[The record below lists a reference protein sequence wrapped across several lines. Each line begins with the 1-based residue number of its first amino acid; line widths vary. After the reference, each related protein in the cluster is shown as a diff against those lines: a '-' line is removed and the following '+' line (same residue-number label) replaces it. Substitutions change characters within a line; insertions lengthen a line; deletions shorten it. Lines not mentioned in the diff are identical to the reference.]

1 MITKSKSRNEDSDLT
16 FCNYV
21 ICCNLLEFRD
31 AFMAFDRDG
40 NGYITTKELA
50 KILRSLGLNPTE
62 KEICKLVNEVD
73 FDGRLNRILK
83 LMRGYHY

>member
-1 MITKSKSRNEDSDLT
+1 
-16 FCNYV
+16 
-21 ICCNLLEFRD
+21 
-31 AFMAFDRDG
+31 MAFDRDG

-73 FDGRLNRILK
+73 FDGKIRELID
-83 LMRGYHY
+83 